1 MAGNAA
7 DAAVGPA
14 ARRGWRLSARR
25 QEHLAGL
32 VFASPWLLGL
42 LFLTV
47 IPVLASIYFSF
58 CDYQIIQL
66 PMWIG
71 TRNYVDLFANDPLF
85 LKSLWNT
92 VFMVIFGVPVA
103 MVAGLAVAMLMN
115 QQVKGL
121 AVLRTIYYMPSQ
133 VSGVALAMLWGWI
146 LNPQFGIVS
155 NFFWEVLGIKA
166 PLWLGSSDWVKPSFI
181 MMSLWGVGGSM
192 IIWLA
197 GLQSIPDVFYEA
209 AQVDGATKWTVF
221 WKITLPLLSP
231 TTFFVLTT
239 SIIGTFQIFT
249 QAFVLTNGGPN
260 DASLFYALYLY
271 RQAFEFFRMGYAAA
285 MAWTLFAI
293 VFVVTL
299 VQLKFAQS
307 WVYYE
312 SVKE

>member
-155 NFFWEVLGIKA
+155 NFFWEMLGIKA